1 MMYLCDFIEYQKL
14 IFKGQLNLIIQR
26 LIHAAHMLEKLSD
39 PLNYIALTSLYFYPY
54 YWFLL
59 VREFKDS
66 TL

>member
-1 MMYLCDFIEYQKL
+1 MMCLCDFIEYQKL
-14 IFKGQLNLIIQR
+14 IFKGQVNLIIQR
-26 LIHAAHMLEKLSD
+26 LIHAAHMLEKLPD

-59 VREFKDS
+59 VRELKDS

>member
-1 MMYLCDFIEYQKL
+1 MMCLCDFIEYQKL

>member
-1 MMYLCDFIEYQKL
+1 MMCLCDFIEYQKL
-14 IFKGQLNLIIQR
+14 IFKGQVNLIIQR
-26 LIHAAHMLEKLSD
+26 LIHAAHMLEKLPD

-59 VREFKDS
+59 VRELKNS

>member
-1 MMYLCDFIEYQKL
+1 MMCLCDFIEYQKL

-26 LIHAAHMLEKLSD
+26 LIRAAHMLEKLSD
-39 PLNYIALTSLYFYPY
+39 PLNYIALTSLYFYSY